1 MGNTEDRAIPKEA
14 TMASDSSD
22 EIGMEGSSDEI
33 GAEGSSDELGAEQGG
48 TDVLGHGPS

>member
-1 MGNTEDRAIPKEA
+1 
-14 TMASDSSD
+14 MASDSSD

-33 GAEGSSDELGAEQGG
+33 GMEGSSDELGAEDGG